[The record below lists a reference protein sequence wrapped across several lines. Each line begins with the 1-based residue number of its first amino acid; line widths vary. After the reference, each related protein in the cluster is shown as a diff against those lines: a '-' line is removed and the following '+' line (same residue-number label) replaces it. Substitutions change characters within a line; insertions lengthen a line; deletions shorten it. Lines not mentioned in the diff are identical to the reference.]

1 MGRHRDHR
9 GNNPRLGHLC
19 RGGVRA
25 SRGPAPT
32 LALLLWVVGGLI
44 AIAGTLTYAEL
55 GTMFP
60 EAGGQYHYIK
70 QAFGP
75 LWGFLFGWTS
85 LVAIQAGANAFLGV
99 AFGEYLGAFLPF
111 FSSTHAIASI
121 PVGPWTWQPNSA
133 QLAGVIAIAV
143 LSTVNY
149 FGAKQGARVQG
160 VLTAIKLLSVAC
172 LIGFGL
178 FAPAKVTPDW
188 TAPLPTGNL
197 FVAMGLA
204 TVAVLGNFDGWYQA
218 TLSAGEIKRPERN
231 LPLGMIGGT
240 VMVGVLYMLV
250 NLVYFRALPLSA
262 LGASSRI
269 GEEATTALLGPTAG
283 RMLAGAVLV
292 SVFGCLSSAIIGAS
306 RLGLPMS
313 EDAPAFRWM
322 ARIHPRYQ
330 TPTAGIVT
338 LGVWSMLLVLTGSYE
353 QLFEYLAVCQLH
365 LPRDHRPRVVS
376 PPAPTAKRAEAVPG
390 DRLSVGAGRVRAGD
404 DGTCPQHA
412 LRAAAAVTA
421 RRRPGRAWR
430 AILSMA
436 PIDRCAPGARDLV
449 ECPAMGGIAI
459 SAWPVTSA
467 VKRSSERNLHALQ
480 SNQFEGAYAHDAQ
493 EHDLPLV
500 QQGCA

>member
-1 MGRHRDHR
+1 MRSAHAQAAVEEPESPG
-9 GNNPRLGHLC
+9 L
-19 RGGVRA
+19 VRA
-25 SRGPAPT
+25 LGLWDVTAITAGTILGSAIFVAAAFVPRAVPHPT
-32 LALLLWVVGGLI
+32 LALLLWVIGGLI

-178 FAPAKVTPDW
+178 FAPAKVAPDW

-353 QLFEYLAVCQLH
+353 QLFEYSLFASFIFHVITGLALFH
-365 LPRDHRPRVVS
+365 LRRQRPNAPRPYRVIGYPWV
-376 PPAPTAKRAEAVPG
+376 PAVFVLAMTG
-390 DRLSVGAGRVRAGD
+390 
-404 DGTCPQHA
+404 
-412 LRAAAAVTA
+412 
-421 RRRPGRAWR
+421 
-430 AILSMA
+430 
-436 PIDRCAPGARDLV
+436 LV
-449 ECPAMGGIAI
+449 LNTLYQQP
-459 SAWPVTSA
+459 
-467 VKRSSERNLHALQ
+467 LQ
-480 SNQFEGAYAHDAQ
+480 SLLGVG
-493 EHDLPLV
+493 LV
-500 QQGCA
+500 ALGVPFFRWRRSIAARPVLGIS